1 MCARLDAEILPT
13 FPILIPTSGGGGVVC
28 SWTGGAGSCRGRLHL
43 PTRDVLSR
51 HNNRLARDKGAGTG
65 RRTGPGGTRGGE
77 GAARVGAGAET
88 SCPASGLG
96 PAFDP
101 RFPRGPPAG
110 LAPATA
116 APASTR
122 PFQPHAPS
130 GAQHPGAGGMA
141 VSWSS
146 WLANEGVKH
155 LCLVGWRARLAWR
168 SVCLAASLI
177 HSWSVHGWD
186 ERSGS
191 LGRGEGRVVSDFF
204 T

>member
-13 FPILIPTSGGGGVVC
+13 SPILVPTSGGGGVVC

-101 RFPRGPPAG
+101 RSPAAPLQASPRQPLPRPQ
-110 LAPATA
+110 LAPFSPTHGAERSTR
-116 APASTR
+116 APAAWR
-122 PFQPHAPS
+122 C
-130 GAQHPGAGGMA
+130 PGAA
-141 VSWSS
+141 
-146 WLANEGVKH
+146 
-155 LCLVGWRARLAWR
+155 GWPTKGLNTSAW
-168 SVCLAASLI
+168 
-177 HSWSVHGWD
+177 
-186 ERSGS
+186 
-191 LGRGEGRVVSDFF
+191 
-204 T
+204 